1 MSGGASAQP
10 RRAPRQSADSLRQR
24 ARVSSRAGRVGRAA
38 RSGSQARL
46 CGWARAGAS
55 GPAARAAAS
64 ASGPGPLPEPGARG
78 SSGTAAVAEAAAPP
92 PCARVRAAMSR
103 YTSIQY
109 VTKAGKASGV
119 IDLTAAQAL
128 ADAGT
133 LTDATLCASPRPPN
147 ARSLALSRS
156 LLPAAALPAASPAV
170 PAVLF
175 ES

>member
-1 MSGGASAQP
+1 
-10 RRAPRQSADSLRQR
+10 
-24 ARVSSRAGRVGRAA
+24 
-38 RSGSQARL
+38 
-46 CGWARAGAS
+46 
-55 GPAARAAAS
+55 
-64 ASGPGPLPEPGARG
+64 
-78 SSGTAAVAEAAAPP
+78 
-92 PCARVRAAMSR
+92 MSR

-156 LLPAAALPAASPAV
+156 LLPAAALTAASPAV